1 MALREDGEEHA
12 DHAKTEQDDNNDGE
26 SAFHYCTVAGGIA
39 GRNWTEVAET
49 EPSLLVVPETMTV
62 EPIETS
68 LIAPLTLLETV
79 VAGVMRTT
87 CELPSRVS
95 SVMLPESAAATA
107 TRRHRR
113 RPCGPETNGRT
124 FW

>member
-1 MALREDGEEHA
+1 MRGIA
-12 DHAKTEQDDNNDGE
+12 D
-26 SAFHYCTVAGGIA
+26 A
-39 GRNWTEVAET
+39 GRNWMFVAET
-49 EPSLLVVPETMTV
+49 LPSLLVVPETMTV

-95 SVMLPESAAATA
+95 SVMLPESAAATVPLKMPPA
-107 TRRHRR
+107 VAPPRA
-113 RPCGPETNGRT
+113 PV
-124 FW
+124 